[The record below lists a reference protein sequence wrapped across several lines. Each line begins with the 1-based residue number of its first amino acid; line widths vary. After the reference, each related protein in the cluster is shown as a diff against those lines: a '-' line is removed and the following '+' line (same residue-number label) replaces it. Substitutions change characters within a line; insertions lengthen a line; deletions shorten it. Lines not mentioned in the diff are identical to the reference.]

1 MIVAE
6 SKVDYLDNVNFE
18 SLLQNKYGKENV
30 KDNGTKYLV
39 KKDGYNITFDKE
51 NKTIEIEQNNDENNK
66 IEPFILYNSSND
78 GTSDFIGVNPKYSN
92 ITKVEQESSYYWTMD
107 AEKMYAPY
115 YGNKRLVFNEI
126 IENKGYTT
134 CHVDLKVPY
143 GVNGTYNISD
153 ITFSKGIDISK
164 ITRFAESGQT
174 GIFKTKY
181 FTDYTDSKVPYTLER
196 QVVDIDISDANGADF
211 YVGLNNCDCDIYIY
225 KIWFD

>member
-39 KKDGYNITFDKE
+39 KKDGYNIMFDKE

-66 IEPFILYNSSND
+66 IEPFILYNSTND

-126 IENKGYTT
+126 IENK
-134 CHVDLKVPY
+134 VKAILLAML
-143 GVNGTYNISD
+143 I
-153 ITFSKGIDISK
+153 
-164 ITRFAESGQT
+164 
-174 GIFKTKY
+174 
-181 FTDYTDSKVPYTLER
+181 
-196 QVVDIDISDANGADF
+196 
-211 YVGLNNCDCDIYIY
+211 
-225 KIWFD
+225 